1 MGWFDSVEHNRWLS
15 AQMQALIKEA
25 EGAIVTTGFAHLTDD
40 GEPDLSRR
48 IDLAVTARML
58 YVFSLGALMGLPGS
72 RRYADHAMKALSTYF
87 LDPVHGGMWTS
98 ITAEPDAEGHGV
110 PWDEYGRC
118 KSQYHNAYVILGLAA
133 AAVANRPNAH
143 ELLHTML
150 HDQERHWL
158 EGNGLVRDQYSED
171 FSDVLPVRTI
181 GTLLHTAEAYLAAA
195 EATTDPVWLERA
207 EMMAEFAH
215 QSASEHEWRLPEYYD
230 NSWKPLIGEPEGM
243 CDRRRIYHGYV
254 TGHALQW
261 SRLALQIRAGLRS
274 MGRSQPDYLL
284 EFATEVFERSRVDG
298 WRRMNGEPGFATCI
312 GVDGSPLE
320 GEDEHQQWV
329 VCEGISATAALRRA
343 RLDDGCAPG
352 EVEHY
357 EHCYRSFLDYVNDY
371 LITQPGRWKRRLD
384 NVNRKVDSAKAS
396 RWDVYHAV
404 QAMLAVRVPLWPP
417 YAAALSRGLLD
428 KPEEAPSDK
437 KSWNFFGLRH

>member
-1 MGWFDSVEHNRWLS
+1 M
-15 AQMQALIKEA
+15 
-25 EGAIVTTGFAHLTDD
+25 
-40 GEPDLSRR
+40 
-48 IDLAVTARML
+48 
-58 YVFSLGALMGLPGS
+58 
-72 RRYADHAMKALSTYF
+72 
-87 LDPVHGGMWTS
+87 
-98 ITAEPDAEGHGV
+98 
-110 PWDEYGRC
+110 
-118 KSQYHNAYVILGLAA
+118 
-133 AAVANRPNAH
+133 
-143 ELLHTML
+143 
-150 HDQERHWL
+150 
-158 EGNGLVRDQYSED
+158 
-171 FSDVLPVRTI
+171 
-181 GTLLHTAEAYLAAA
+181 
-195 EATTDPVWLERA
+195 
-207 EMMAEFAH
+207 
-215 QSASEHEWRLPEYYD
+215 
-230 NSWKPLIGEPEGM
+230 
-243 CDRRRIYHGYV
+243 
-254 TGHALQW
+254 
-261 SRLALQIRAGLRS
+261 
-274 MGRSQPDYLL
+274 
-284 EFATEVFERSRVDG
+284 VFERSRVDG